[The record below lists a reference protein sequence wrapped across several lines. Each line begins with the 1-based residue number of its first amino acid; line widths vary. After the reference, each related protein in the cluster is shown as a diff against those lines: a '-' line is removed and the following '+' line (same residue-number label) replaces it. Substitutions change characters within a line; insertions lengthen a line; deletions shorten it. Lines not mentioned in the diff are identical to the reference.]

1 MSSRDES
8 YILYKILGLD
18 KTATDEE
25 IRKSYKILAFKFH
38 PDWNEDV

>member
-8 YILYKILGLD
+8 YILYKILGVEN
-18 KTATDEE
+18 TATDEE

-38 PDWNEDV
+38 PD